1 MYGRTVEIDR
11 RNAAR
16 RITRIGIADNRIIHQ
31 IQTSRPR
38 LKINSATSIGFIG
51 KRTAFR
57 SQPIIDECIIDK
69 CTYHILR
76 LARLRINPVPATDII
91 GYRIPRQQG
100 KNHTVR
106 ISRTTLCRPIL
117 HEIGIRYMRP
127 PTRRSQIKC
136 STLRTGLISSK
147 HRPIYIQIS
156 PGIYST
162 SIRQS
167 IIITQLHIFQNE
179 VYSFRINSGSA
190 IEACHIGISPGQL
203 QTVEFHKTRI
213 GNGHY
218 MIDIILRARCNTT
231 RLIGHIVPVQISR

>member
-1 MYGRTVEIDR
+1 MVFEVEVPALLDRPLPNYVPVSKFQSVTRDLAVVVPAEMEVEKLFDAVAAAKKKDLRLAPLANFKLFDLYRPQDAVDTVAEKSLAFAIYQSHLSRNHMYGRTVEIDR

-76 LARLRINPVPATDII
+76 LAHLRINPVPTTDII

-106 ISRTTLCRPIL
+106 ISRTTLCRSIL

-127 PTRRSQIKC
+127 PTRRKC
-136 STLRTGLISSK
+136 SPAAMR
-147 HRPIYIQIS
+147 
-156 PGIYST
+156 
-162 SIRQS
+162 
-167 IIITQLHIFQNE
+167 
-179 VYSFRINSGSA
+179 
-190 IEACHIGISPGQL
+190 
-203 QTVEFHKTRI
+203 
-213 GNGHY
+213 
-218 MIDIILRARCNTT
+218 
-231 RLIGHIVPVQISR
+231 